1 MMDVIGIGIGPANL
15 GLAALLEEYEDVTC
29 CFFEQETEFA
39 WHPGM
44 LIKGTDLQ
52 VSFLADLVTMAN
64 PRSKYTFLNYL
75 HESNRLHRFY
85 TFEQFDI
92 PRREFNEYLSWVAG
106 ELDSCQF
113 GMKVEEVTDCEDGY
127 LVKVRRL
134 KDGALSEYRAKHVVL
149 GTGSKPMIPVDV
161 PEAAVPH
168 VTHSS
173 RYVDQQKELH
183 EAETLAV
190 IGSGQSAAEIFLDLL
205 QHQKKGQQLSWFTR
219 SSEFRELETAELGQ
233 ELFTPK
239 YVEYFHSLP
248 YEERMN
254 TLPRLAGLRNGIDA
268 STLSRI
274 YQELYHRSVS
284 GEEPSVL
291 IQPMTEL
298 EAIHME
304 DEQQLELH
312 LTQWQLKKEK
322 KITADHVVLAT
333 GYTPN
338 IPEWFSAYE
347 PLIEWESDEHFK
359 VTDDFRLVFKDK
371 RSHHFFTFTNLDH
384 SHGTAA
390 TNLKLSIYRNQKVIR
405 TIRGDTKEQ
414 VKQETAF
421 QQFELI

>member
-1 MMDVIGIGIGPANL
+1 
-15 GLAALLEEYEDVTC
+15 
-29 CFFEQETEFA
+29 
-39 WHPGM
+39 
-44 LIKGTDLQ
+44 
-52 VSFLADLVTMAN
+52 MAN
-64 PRSKYTFLNYL
+64 PRSRYTFLNYL
-75 HESNRLHRFY
+75 HEANRLHRFY

-113 GMKVEEVTDCEDGY
+113 GMKVEEVTDCQEGY

-134 KDGALSEYRAKHVVL
+134 NDGSLSEYRAKHVVL

-161 PEAAVPH
+161 PEAVYPY

-173 RYVDQQKELH
+173 RYLDQQKALH
-183 EAETLAV
+183 EAESVAV

-254 TLPRLAGLRNGIDA
+254 TLPRLTGLRNGIDA

-298 EAIHME
+298 EAIQRGEH
-304 DEQQLELH
+304 QPLELH
-312 LTQWQLKKEK
+312 LKQWQLKKEK
-322 KITADHVVLAT
+322 SITVDHAVLAT

-371 RSHHFFTFTNLDH
+371 RSNHFFTFTNLDH

-405 TIRGDTKEQ
+405 TIRGVEEAP

-421 QQFELI
+421 QQFE

>member
-29 CFFEQETEFA
+29 CFFEQESEFA

-134 KDGALSEYRAKHVVL
+134 KDGSLSEYRAKHVVL
-149 GTGSKPMIPVDV
+149 GTGSKPMVPVDV
-161 PEAAVPH
+161 PEAALPH

-183 EAETLAV
+183 EAETVAV
-190 IGSGQSAAEIFLDLL
+190 IGSGQSAAEIYLDLL
-205 QHQKKGQQLSWFTR
+205 QYQKKGQQLSWFTR

-254 TLPRLAGLRNGIDA
+254 TLPRLTGLRNGIDA

-338 IPEWFSAYE
+338 IPEWFSVYE
-347 PLIEWESDEHFK
+347 PLIEWESDKHFK

-421 QQFELI
+421 QQFE

>member
-161 PEAAVPH
+161 PEAALPH

-183 EAETLAV
+183 EAETVAV

-312 LTQWQLKKEK
+312 LKQWQLKKEK
-322 KITADHVVLAT
+322 KMTADHVVLAT

-371 RSHHFFTFTNLDH
+371 RSHHCFTFTNLDH

-421 QQFELI
+421 QQFE

>member
-29 CFFEQETEFA
+29 CFFEQESEFA

-161 PEAAVPH
+161 PEAALPH

-183 EAETLAV
+183 EAETVAV

-205 QHQKKGQQLSWFTR
+205 QHQKKGQKLSWFTR

-304 DEQQLELH
+304 DEQQVELH
-312 LTQWQLKKEK
+312 LKQWQLKKEK

-338 IPEWFSAYE
+338 IPEWFSVYE
-347 PLIEWESDEHFK
+347 PLIEWESDKHFK

-421 QQFELI
+421 QQFE

>member
-134 KDGALSEYRAKHVVL
+134 KDGVLSEYRAKHVVL

-161 PEAAVPH
+161 PEAALPH

-183 EAETLAV
+183 EAETVAV

-304 DEQQLELH
+304 DEQQVELH
-312 LTQWQLKKEK
+312 LKQWQLKKEK

-338 IPEWFSAYE
+338 IPEWFSIYE
-347 PLIEWESDEHFK
+347 PLIEWESDKHFK

-371 RSHHFFTFTNLDH
+371 RSHHLFTFTNLDH

-421 QQFELI
+421 QQFE

>member
-1 MMDVIGIGIGPANL
+1 MIDVIGIGIGPANL

-64 PRSKYTFLNYL
+64 PRSRYTFLNYL

-92 PRREFNEYLSWVAG
+92 PRREFNAYLAWAAG

-113 GMKVEEVTDCEDGY
+113 GMKVEEVMDCQDGY
-127 LVKVRRL
+127 LVKVRKL
-134 KDGALSEYRAKHVVL
+134 TDGSLSEYRAKHVVL

-161 PEAAVPH
+161 PEAALPY

-173 RYVDQQKELH
+173 RYVDRQKEIH
-183 EAETLAV
+183 EAQSVTV

-205 QHQKKGQQLSWFTR
+205 QHQTKGQQLSWFTR

-298 EAIHME
+298 EAVHMK
-304 DEQQLELH
+304 DDQSLELH
-312 LTQWQLKKEK
+312 LKQWQLKKEK
-322 KITADHVVLAT
+322 TIAADHVVLAT

-338 IPEWFSAYE
+338 IPSWFSTYG
-347 PLIEWESDEHFK
+347 PLIEWESDQHFK

-390 TNLKLSIYRNQKVIR
+390 TNLKLSIYRNQKVIQ
-405 TIRGDTKEQ
+405 TIRGIEKSP

-421 QQFELI
+421 QQFI

>member
-29 CFFEQETEFA
+29 CFFEQESEFA

-85 TFEQFDI
+85 TFEQFDT

-161 PEAAVPH
+161 PEAALPH

-183 EAETLAV
+183 EAETVAV

-205 QHQKKGQQLSWFTR
+205 QHQKKGQKLSWFTR

-304 DEQQLELH
+304 DEQQVELH
-312 LTQWQLKKEK
+312 LKQWQLKKEK

-338 IPEWFSAYE
+338 IPEWFSVYE
-347 PLIEWESDEHFK
+347 PLIEWESDKHFK

-421 QQFELI
+421 QQFE

>member
-1 MMDVIGIGIGPANL
+1 
-15 GLAALLEEYEDVTC
+15 
-29 CFFEQETEFA
+29 
-39 WHPGM
+39 
-44 LIKGTDLQ
+44 
-52 VSFLADLVTMAN
+52 LADLVTMAN

-161 PEAAVPH
+161 PEAALPH

-183 EAETLAV
+183 EAETVAV

-304 DEQQLELH
+304 DEQQVELH
-312 LTQWQLKKEK
+312 LKQWQLKKEK

-347 PLIEWESDEHFK
+347 PLIEWESDKHFK

-371 RSHHFFTFTNLDH
+371 RSHHLFTFTNLDH

-421 QQFELI
+421 QQFE

>member
-1 MMDVIGIGIGPANL
+1 MDVIGIGIGPANL

-29 CFFEQETEFA
+29 CFFEQESEFA

-161 PEAAVPH
+161 PEAALPH

-183 EAETLAV
+183 EAETVAV

-205 QHQKKGQQLSWFTR
+205 QHQKKGQKLSWFTR

-304 DEQQLELH
+304 DEQQVELH
-312 LTQWQLKKEK
+312 LKQWQLKKEK

-338 IPEWFSAYE
+338 IPEWFSVYE
-347 PLIEWESDEHFK
+347 PLIEWESDKHFK

-421 QQFELI
+421 QQFE

>member
-29 CFFEQETEFA
+29 CFFEQESEFA

-161 PEAAVPH
+161 PEAALPH

-173 RYVDQQKELH
+173 RYIDQQKELH
-183 EAETLAV
+183 EAEKVAV

-304 DEQQLELH
+304 DEQQVELH
-312 LTQWQLKKEK
+312 LKQWQLKKEK

-338 IPEWFSAYE
+338 IPEWFSVYE
-347 PLIEWESDEHFK
+347 PLIEWESDKHFK

-371 RSHHFFTFTNLDH
+371 RSHHLFTFTNLDH

-421 QQFELI
+421 QQFE

>member
-1 MMDVIGIGIGPANL
+1 MYDVIGIGIGPANL
-15 GLAALLEEYEDVTC
+15 GMAALLDDEDVTC

-44 LIKGTDLQ
+44 LIKGMDLQ

-64 PRSKYTFLNYL
+64 PRSRYSFLNYL
-75 HESNRLHRFY
+75 HEVNRLHRFY

-92 PRREFNEYLSWVAG
+92 PRREFNAYLTWVADQ
-106 ELDSCQF
+106 LASCQF
-113 GMKVEEVTDCEDGY
+113 GMKVESVVDGQEGY

-134 KDGALSEYRAKHVVL
+134 KDDAVFEYQAKHVVL

-161 PEAAVPH
+161 PDAALPY

-173 RYVDQQKELH
+173 RYLDQQKALH
-183 EAETLAV
+183 EAESVTV

-205 QHQKKGQQLSWFTR
+205 QYQKTGQQLSWFTR
-219 SSEFRELETAELGQ
+219 SSEFRELKTAELGQ

-248 YEERMN
+248 YEERLN
-254 TLPRLAGLRNGIDA
+254 TLPRLTGLRNGIDA

-284 GEEPSVL
+284 GEDPPVL

-298 EAIHME
+298 KEIHIT
-304 DEQQLELH
+304 DHTQLELH
-312 LTQWQLKKEK
+312 LKQWQINKEK
-322 KITADHVVLAT
+322 KMKTDQVVLAT
-333 GYTPN
+333 GYKPN
-338 IPEWFSAYE
+338 IPTWFQAYE
-347 PLIEWESDEHFK
+347 PLIEWESEDHFK
-359 VTDDFRLVFKDK
+359 VTEDFRLVFKDK
-371 RSHHFFTFTNLDH
+371 RSHHFFTFTHLDH

-390 TNLKLSIYRNQKVIR
+390 TNLKLSTYRNQKVIQ
-405 TIRGDTKEQ
+405 TIRGEKETPK
-414 VKQETAF
+414 KQETAF
-421 QQFELI
+421 QQFNE

>member
-113 GMKVEEVTDCEDGY
+113 GMKVEEVTDCEEGY

-149 GTGSKPMIPVDV
+149 GTGSKLMVPVDV
-161 PEAAVPH
+161 PEAALPH

-183 EAETLAV
+183 ETETVAV

-312 LTQWQLKKEK
+312 LKQWQLKKEK
-322 KITADHVVLAT
+322 KVTADHVVLAT

-338 IPEWFSAYE
+338 IPEWFSSYE

-421 QQFELI
+421 QQFE

>member
-1 MMDVIGIGIGPANL
+1 MIDVIGIGIGPANL
-15 GLAALLEEYEDVTC
+15 GLAALLEEYEDVSC
-29 CFFEQETEFA
+29 CFFEQESEFA

-64 PRSKYTFLNYL
+64 PRSRYTFLNYL
-75 HESNRLHRFY
+75 HEANRLHRFY

-113 GMKVEEVTDCEDGY
+113 GMKVEEVTDCQEGY

-134 KDGALSEYRAKHVVL
+134 NDGSLSEYRAKHVVL

-161 PEAAVPH
+161 PEAAYPY

-173 RYVDQQKELH
+173 RYLDQQKALH
-183 EAETLAV
+183 EAESVAV

-254 TLPRLAGLRNGIDA
+254 TLPRLTGLRNGIDA

-298 EAIHME
+298 EAIQRGEH
-304 DEQQLELH
+304 QPLELH
-312 LTQWQLKKEK
+312 LKQWQLKKEK
-322 KITADHVVLAT
+322 SITVDHAVLAT

-338 IPEWFSAYE
+338 IPEWFSAY
-347 PLIEWESDEHFK
+347 
-359 VTDDFRLVFKDK
+359 
-371 RSHHFFTFTNLDH
+371 
-384 SHGTAA
+384 
-390 TNLKLSIYRNQKVIR
+390 
-405 TIRGDTKEQ
+405 
-414 VKQETAF
+414 
-421 QQFELI
+421 

>member
-15 GLAALLEEYEDVTC
+15 GLAALLEEYEDMTC
-29 CFFEQETEFA
+29 CFFEQESEFA

-161 PEAAVPH
+161 PEAALPH

-183 EAETLAV
+183 EAETVAV

-205 QHQKKGQQLSWFTR
+205 QHQKKGQKLSWFTR

-304 DEQQLELH
+304 DEQQVELH
-312 LTQWQLKKEK
+312 LKQWQLKKEK

-338 IPEWFSAYE
+338 IPEWFSVYE
-347 PLIEWESDEHFK
+347 PLIEWESDKHFK

-421 QQFELI
+421 QQFE

>member
-113 GMKVEEVTDCEDGY
+113 GMKVEEVTDCEEGY

-149 GTGSKPMIPVDV
+149 GTGSKPMVPVDV
-161 PEAAVPH
+161 PEAALPH

-183 EAETLAV
+183 EAETVAV

-304 DEQQLELH
+304 NEQQLELH
-312 LTQWQLKKEK
+312 LKQWQLKKK
-322 KITADHVVLAT
+322 KKMTADHVVLAT

-338 IPEWFSAYE
+338 IPEWFSVYE

-405 TIRGDTKEQ
+405 TICGDTKEQ

-421 QQFELI
+421 QQFE

>member
-29 CFFEQETEFA
+29 CFFEQESEFA

-161 PEAAVPH
+161 PEAALPH

-183 EAETLAV
+183 EAETVAV

-205 QHQKKGQQLSWFTR
+205 QHQKKGQKLSWFTR

-304 DEQQLELH
+304 DEQQVELH
-312 LTQWQLKKEK
+312 LKQWQLKKEK

-338 IPEWFSAYE
+338 IPEWFSVYE
-347 PLIEWESDEHFK
+347 PLIEWESDKHFK
-359 VTDDFRLVFKDK
+359 VTDDFRIVFKDK

-421 QQFELI
+421 QQFE

>member
-134 KDGALSEYRAKHVVL
+134 KDGVLSEYRAKHVVL

-161 PEAAVPH
+161 PEAALPH

-183 EAETLAV
+183 EAETVAV

-205 QHQKKGQQLSWFTR
+205 QHQKKGKQLSWFTR

-268 STLSRI
+268 STLSHI

-312 LTQWQLKKEK
+312 LKQWQLKKEK

-338 IPEWFSAYE
+338 IPEWFSVYE
-347 PLIEWESDEHFK
+347 PLIEWESDKHFK

-421 QQFELI
+421 QQFE

>member
-1 MMDVIGIGIGPANL
+1 MDVIGIGIGPANL
-15 GLAALLEEYEDVTC
+15 GLAALLEEYEDVSC
-29 CFFEQETEFA
+29 CFFEQESEFA

-64 PRSKYTFLNYL
+64 PRSRYTFLNYL

-113 GMKVEEVTDCEDGY
+113 GMKVEEVTDCQEGY

-134 KDGALSEYRAKHVVL
+134 KDGSLSEYRAKHVVL

-161 PEAAVPH
+161 PEAAYPY

-173 RYVDQQKELH
+173 CYVDQQEALH
-183 EAETLAV
+183 GAESVAV

-205 QHQKKGQQLSWFTR
+205 LHQKKGQQLSWFTR

-254 TLPRLAGLRNGIDA
+254 TLPRLTGLRNGIDA

-298 EAIHME
+298 ESIQIGEH
-304 DEQQLELH
+304 QPLELH
-312 LTQWQLKKEK
+312 LRQWQLKKEK
-322 KITADHVVLAT
+322 SITADHVVLAT

-338 IPEWFSAYE
+338 IPEWFRAYE
-347 PLIEWESDEHFK
+347 PFIEWESDEHFK

-371 RSHHFFTFTNLDH
+371 RPYHFFTFTNLDH

-390 TNLKLSIYRNQKVIR
+390 TNLKLSIYRNQKVIQ
-405 TIRGDTKEQ
+405 TIRGVKEALF
-414 VKQETAF
+414 KKETAF
-421 QQFELI
+421 QQFE

>member
-15 GLAALLEEYEDVTC
+15 GLAALLEEYEDMTC

-161 PEAAVPH
+161 PEAALPH

-183 EAETLAV
+183 EAETVAV

-304 DEQQLELH
+304 DEQQVELH
-312 LTQWQLKKEK
+312 LKQWQLKKEK
-322 KITADHVVLAT
+322 KMTADHVVLAT

-347 PLIEWESDEHFK
+347 PLIEWESDKHFK

-371 RSHHFFTFTNLDH
+371 RSHHLFTFTNLDH

-421 QQFELI
+421 QQFE

>member
-75 HESNRLHRFY
+75 HESNWLHRFY

-161 PEAAVPH
+161 PEAALPH

-183 EAETLAV
+183 EAETVAV

-205 QHQKKGQQLSWFTR
+205 QHQKKGQKLSWFTR

-298 EAIHME
+298 EAMHME
-304 DEQQLELH
+304 DEQQVELH
-312 LTQWQLKKEK
+312 LKQWQLKKEK

-338 IPEWFSAYE
+338 IPEWFSVYE
-347 PLIEWESDEHFK
+347 PLIEWESDKHFK

-421 QQFELI
+421 QQFE

>member
-15 GLAALLEEYEDVTC
+15 GLAALLEEYEDVRC

-64 PRSKYTFLNYL
+64 PRSKYTFVNYL

-161 PEAAVPH
+161 PEAALPH

-173 RYVDQQKELH
+173 RYIDQQKELH
-183 EAETLAV
+183 EAETVAV

-304 DEQQLELH
+304 DEQQVELH
-312 LTQWQLKKEK
+312 LKQWQLKKEK
-322 KITADHVVLAT
+322 KMTADHVVLAT

-338 IPEWFSAYE
+338 IPEWFRVYE
-347 PLIEWESDEHFK
+347 PLIEWESDKHFK

-421 QQFELI
+421 QQFE

>member
-29 CFFEQETEFA
+29 CFFEQESEFA

-92 PRREFNEYLSWVAG
+92 PRGEFNEYLSWVAG

-149 GTGSKPMIPVDV
+149 GTGSKPMVPVDV
-161 PEAAVPH
+161 PEAALPH

-183 EAETLAV
+183 EAETVAV

-205 QHQKKGQQLSWFTR
+205 QHQKKGQQLSWFAR

-312 LTQWQLKKEK
+312 LKQWQLKKEK

-347 PLIEWESDEHFK
+347 PLIEWESDKHFK

-421 QQFELI
+421 QQFE

>member
-15 GLAALLEEYEDVTC
+15 GLAALLEEYEDVSC
-29 CFFEQETEFA
+29 CFFEQESKFA

-64 PRSKYTFLNYL
+64 PRSRYTFLNYL
-75 HESNRLHRFY
+75 HELNRLHRFY

-92 PRREFNEYLSWVAG
+92 PRREFNAYLAWVAG

-113 GMKVEEVTDCEDGY
+113 GMKVEEVTDCQEGY
-127 LVKVRRL
+127 LVKVRQL
-134 KDGALSEYRAKHVVL
+134 KDGSLCEYRAKHVVL

-161 PEAAVPH
+161 PEAAYPY

-173 RYVDQQKELH
+173 RYVDQQEALH
-183 EAETLAV
+183 EADSVSV

-205 QHQKKGQQLSWFTR
+205 LHQKKGQQLSWFTR
-219 SSEFRELETAELGQ
+219 SSEFRELETAEFGQ

-248 YEERMN
+248 YDERMN
-254 TLPRLAGLRNGIDA
+254 TLPRLTGLRNGIDA

-298 EAIHME
+298 EAIQIGE
-304 DEQQLELH
+304 YQPLELH
-312 LTQWQLKKEK
+312 LRQWQLKKEK
-322 KITADHVVLAT
+322 SITADHVVLAT

-338 IPEWFSAYE
+338 IPEWFRAYG

-371 RSHHFFTFTNLDH
+371 RSNHFFTFTNLDH

-390 TNLKLSIYRNQKVIR
+390 TNLKLSIYRNQKVIQ
-405 TIRGDTKEQ
+405 TIVGVKEAP
-414 VKQETAF
+414 VKQKTAF
-421 QQFELI
+421 QQFE

>member
-161 PEAAVPH
+161 PEAALPH

-183 EAETLAV
+183 EAETVAV

-312 LTQWQLKKEK
+312 LKQWQLKKEK
-322 KITADHVVLAT
+322 KITANHVVLAT

-338 IPEWFSAYE
+338 IPEWFSAY
-347 PLIEWESDEHFK
+347 
-359 VTDDFRLVFKDK
+359 
-371 RSHHFFTFTNLDH
+371 
-384 SHGTAA
+384 
-390 TNLKLSIYRNQKVIR
+390 
-405 TIRGDTKEQ
+405 
-414 VKQETAF
+414 
-421 QQFELI
+421 

>member
-134 KDGALSEYRAKHVVL
+134 KDGVLSEYRAKHVVL

-161 PEAAVPH
+161 PEAALPH

-183 EAETLAV
+183 EAETVAV

-205 QHQKKGQQLSWFTR
+205 QHQKKGKQLSWFTR

-304 DEQQLELH
+304 DEQQVELH
-312 LTQWQLKKEK
+312 LKQWQLKKEK

-347 PLIEWESDEHFK
+347 PLIEWESDKHFK

-371 RSHHFFTFTNLDH
+371 RSHHLFTFTNLDH

-421 QQFELI
+421 QQFE

>member
-149 GTGSKPMIPVDV
+149 GTGSKPMISVDV
-161 PEAAVPH
+161 PEAALPH

-183 EAETLAV
+183 EAETVAV

-304 DEQQLELH
+304 DEQQVELH
-312 LTQWQLKKEK
+312 LKQWQLKKEK

-338 IPEWFSAYE
+338 IPEWFSVYE
-347 PLIEWESDEHFK
+347 PLIEWESDKHFK

-371 RSHHFFTFTNLDH
+371 RSHHLFTFTNLDH

-421 QQFELI
+421 QQFE

>member
-1 MMDVIGIGIGPANL
+1 MIDVIGIGVGPANL
-15 GLAALLEEYEDVTC
+15 GLAALLEEYEDVSC

-64 PRSKYTFLNYL
+64 PRSRYTFLNYL

-92 PRREFNEYLSWVAG
+92 PRREFNEYLSWVAH
-106 ELDSCQF
+106 ELDSCHF
-113 GMKVEEVTDCEDGY
+113 GMKVEEVTDCQGGY
-127 LVKVRRL
+127 LVKVRCL
-134 KDGALSEYRAKHVVL
+134 KDGSLSEYRAKHVVL

-161 PEAAVPH
+161 PDAALPY

-173 RYVDQQKELH
+173 RYLDQQKELQ
-183 EAETLAV
+183 EAEAVTV

-254 TLPRLAGLRNGIDA
+254 TLPRLTGLRNGIDA

-284 GEEPSVL
+284 GEEPSVI

-298 EAIHME
+298 EAIQVE
-304 DEQQLELH
+304 ENQSLKLN
-312 LTQWQLKKEK
+312 LKQWQLKKEK
-322 KITADHVVLAT
+322 SIIVDRAVLAT

-338 IPEWFSAYE
+338 IPAWFSAYE
-347 PLIEWESDEHFK
+347 PLIEWESEEHFK
-359 VTDDFRLVFKDK
+359 VTEDFKLVFKDK
-371 RSHHFFTFTNLDH
+371 RPHHFFTFTNLDH

-390 TNLKLSIYRNQKVIR
+390 TNLKLSIYRNQKVIQ
-405 TIRGDTKEQ
+405 TIRGVKEAPF
-414 VKQETAF
+414 KKETAF
-421 QQFELI
+421 QQFE